1 MRRIIEA
8 LGADYE
14 QWHVLSRVMLK
25 LDLRPSGAFAMDTAN
40 MAPEEAAHIKLPWG
54 SIFFHGLTGVVL
66 AFVPTWLTSPFLA
79 CTVLLGVVMML
90 IFMAVFADFH
100 AVVISPM
107 DYQVLAPQP
116 ISSRTYFIAKLTN
129 VLIYTGAI
137 GALAGGFATLSLF
150 WKHGLLVAI
159 AWLFALAAA
168 AVWTTLAT
176 ICAYAAILKVV
187 RPERLRRA
195 LTTLQML
202 LPLAV
207 LLPQMLFFERGYME
221 QVKAGGLETAL
232 TPALL
237 LLPPG
242 WFASL
247 PAMAGGA
254 WRLSE
259 TVGAT
264 LALATLFGL
273 FAIVRGRLSLSYAQR
288 IGELFSTAKAKRPSK
303 WLLSGAGRF
312 GAFGT
317 LPPEL
322 RAAAILVRAQFR
334 HDLHF
339 RRTVLNAL
347 SMILIYMALVIGQGG
362 LIDPFTATA
371 FGQMFKLFLI
381 HLAVT
386 QMPLSL
392 AAGLPFSDS
401 FRAAWIFF
409 ATPANLAKLAIQ
421 SVNCLTL
428 FFLIPLLLIVGA
440 IFAWQF
446 DALWHAALHTSLLG
460 LIAYLGMQSALLASP
475 RLPFSEPPRKGY
487 GSRLWGVIIGASAF
501 SLIVLP
507 FLLLAAYS
515 RPAYTAA
522 TLTALILACAA
533 MHVLVLRRID
543 ARIQRLEF
551 VG

>member
-25 LDLRPSGAFAMDTAN
+25 LDLRPSGTFAMDTAN
-40 MAPEEAAHIKLPWG
+40 TAPEEATHIKIPWG
-54 SIFFHGLTGVVL
+54 SIFFHGLIGVFL
-66 AFVPTWLTSPFLA
+66 AFVPAWLPGPFLA
-79 CTVLLGVVMML
+79 CTVLLGAVMML
-90 IFMAVFADFH
+90 IFMAVFADYH

-107 DYQVLAPQP
+107 DYQVLSPQP

-137 GALAGGFATLSLF
+137 GTLAGGFATLSLL
-150 WKHGLLVAI
+150 WKHGLLVAV

-168 AVWTTLAT
+168 AAWTTLTT
-176 ICAYAAILKVV
+176 ICAYAAILKIV

-195 LTTLQML
+195 LTTLQMF
-202 LPLAV
+202 LPIAI
-207 LLPQMLFFERGYME
+207 LLPQMLFFERGHME
-221 QVKAGGLETAL
+221 QMKGLETTL
-232 TPALL
+232 MSALL

-254 WRLSE
+254 WRLAE

-264 LALATLFGL
+264 LALATLCGL
-273 FAIVRGRLSLSYAQR
+273 FAFVRGRLSLSYAQR
-288 IGELFSTAKAKRPSK
+288 IGELFSTAEAKRPSK
-303 WLLSGAGRF
+303 WLLSGTGRF
-312 GAFGT
+312 DAFRI

-334 HDLHF
+334 HDMHF
-339 RRTVLNAL
+339 RRTTLNAL
-347 SMILIYMALVIGQGG
+347 SMIIIYMALTIGQGS

-371 FGQMFKLFLI
+371 VGQMFRLFPI
-381 HLAVT
+381 HLALT
-386 QMPLSL
+386 QVPLGL
-392 AAGLPFSDS
+392 AVGLPFSDS

-409 ATPANLAKLAIQ
+409 VTPANCAKLAIQ
-421 SVNCLTL
+421 AANCLTL

-460 LIAYLGMQSALLASP
+460 LIAYLGMQLALLAAP

-487 GSRLWGVIIGASAF
+487 GSRLWGVIIGASVF
-501 SLIVLP
+501 SLLILP

-522 TLTALILACAA
+522 TLTALILACAT
-533 MHVLVLRRID
+533 MHVLILRRID
-543 ARIQRLEF
+543 AHIQRLEF